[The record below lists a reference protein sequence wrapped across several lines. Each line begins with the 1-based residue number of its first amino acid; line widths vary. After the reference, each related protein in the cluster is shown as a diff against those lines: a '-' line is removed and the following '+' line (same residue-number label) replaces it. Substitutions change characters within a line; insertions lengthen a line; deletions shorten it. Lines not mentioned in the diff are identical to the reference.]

1 MNDIRER
8 LEAAGFNVVD
18 GKIDCGPLGHGEVVD
33 VRRHGEPPADDVGNS
48 DAAEPARKPRVR
60 VLVFGGRDYA
70 EVRKWGSERSWRVEQ
85 EAIADRQKARLR
97 QILDAA
103 VERLGLTEIV
113 EGGATGADRQARYWA
128 KERGIP
134 WITEIAKWDE
144 HGNAAGPIRNAE
156 MLEKYKPDI
165 AIGFPGGA
173 GTKDMAAKVDA
184 AGIRLIKVDWK

>member
-1 MNDIRER
+1 MSSVREH
-8 LEAAGFNVVD
+8 LEAAGFKVVD

-33 VRRHGEPPADDVGNS
+33 VRQNETPADDAGTS
-48 DAAEPARKPRVR
+48 DATPQPEKPAVR
-60 VLVFGGRDYA
+60 VLVFGGREYA
-70 EVRKWGSERSWRVEQ
+70 EVAKWGVTPSERADQ
-85 EAIADRQKARLR
+85 TAKADREKARLR

-113 EGGATGADRQARYWA
+113 EGGAPGADRQARYWA

-144 HGNAAGPIRNAE
+144 HGNAAGPIRNTE
-156 MLEKYKPDI
+156 MLEKYKPQI

-173 GTKDMAAKVDA
+173 GTKDMASKVEA

>member
-1 MNDIRER
+1 MSSVREQ
-8 LEAAGFNVVD
+8 LEVAGFKVVD
-18 GKIDCGPLGHGEVVD
+18 GKVDCGALGQGEVVD
-33 VRRHGEPPADDVGNS
+33 VRRNETPAEGVGSSAAAPPP
-48 DAAEPARKPRVR
+48 EKPTVR

-70 EVRKWGSERSWRVEQ
+70 EVRRWGSERSLRAEQ

-134 WITEIAKWDE
+134 WVTEIAKWDE

-156 MLEKYKPDI
+156 MLEKHKPSI
-165 AIGFPGGA
+165 AIGFPGGN
-173 GTKDMAAKVDA
+173 GTADMASKVEA
-184 AGIRLIKVDWK
+184 AGIRLIKVDWN

>member
-18 GKIDCGPLGHGEVVD
+18 GKIDCGPLGHGEIVD
-33 VRRHGEPPADDVGNS
+33 VRGITPPSTDDVGSS
-48 DAAEPARKPRVR
+48 DAVAPAKHSVR

-70 EVRKWGSERSWRVEQ
+70 EVRKWGSERSRRTEQ
-85 EAIADRQKARLR
+85 EAIADRQKARLW

-173 GTKDMAAKVDA
+173 GTKDMASKVEA